1 MESHENLVRMNNSL
15 ASVVS
20 CSDRLEQHSND
31 VQGSESFENDLL
43 EGLDSYMEDINE
55 RLTISRMVSDSVIKG
70 MVNAVE
76 QNAAERIAVKEL
88 EVAGLKETLH
98 FYQMNGKGAV
108 CSGPSIRLNGAVC
121 SGSSIRFHEAKRTK
135 YGMYPSVSDGLVEYD
150 RMGESFGYLR
160 VEAKEQLKKLKKEI
174 NNMKG
179 CSSIKKISSGSELM
193 GLGEILQEK
202 RWVDVDKTLDS
213 LKSTLDK
220 VYKQVDDMVNLSK
233 ASISEWQ
240 KEQEFQEEIEAMVI
254 KNCIQSLQEEFEE
267 RLWDQNAHLYGSKSV
282 NWVEK
287 IKEISSLRQELDAV
301 LKSLFLPELS
311 EELSDSNRISPFSRK
326 VLTSHVSLPTSLSE
340 GNGTHESKSIM
351 PENLDPAQ
359 LKHMSK
365 DELINYFKSEITKMK
380 RNHESKVHG
389 MTEEYFSLKRQ
400 FFKER
405 GFSMHFKK
413 DKEFDILR
421 KKIPEVVF
429 KLDDILIEN
438 EKLPEFYKNSGSLGN
453 LKERLESLLSE
464 NRQLRDLLMDKKKKV
479 KFLSSQ
485 VSNVAEEMSRYSL
498 AEANMLRM
506 VGKLRSDT
514 EDKRIETLIN
524 EEIQKCVL
532 REVICQIKCDGEES
546 GMEVTGQIKC
556 DGEELDM
563 KVTRQIMQ
571 GREGILLGKAQNAE
585 ATSKCEIEDT
595 DMESV
600 IMQDLLGV
608 IFREAVKDADAKLIA
623 LNTKYMNE
631 NINRVSV
638 EMKALEKEK
647 ALSLEVEEKE
657 RLKQDILSLAAAMVE
672 KENLALEVETALGRE
687 KERIELA
694 SQDLKVLRD
703 CARRQRIL
711 ISERSKDSDAIKCEL
726 VKALEHIDVCKSD
739 MSKLNQQLELAR
751 KELRETDEERSIL
764 HAVIQE
770 KQNTLILVEAKEKE
784 HKKQMESVD
793 IHVHEISKAVADFES
808 RVTQDINTNSLRLK
822 KMSSQLSTLIPKA
835 NLLKRTEYLYKHR
848 LERRYSDLQKAEAE
862 VDLLGDEVETLLGL
876 LEKIYIA
883 LDHYSPILLHYPG
896 VTEILKL
903 IRRELGGESSKA
915 V

>member
-1 MESHENLVRMNNSL
+1 MESHENLVRMKNSL

-76 QNAAERIAVKEL
+76 QEAAERIAVKEL

-98 FYQMNGKGAV
+98 FYQMNG
-108 CSGPSIRLNGAVC
+108 NGAVC

-135 YGMYPSVSDGLVEYD
+135 YGMFPSVSDGLVEYD

-174 NNMKG
+174 DNMKG

-240 KEQEFQEEIEAMVI
+240 KEKEFQEEIEAMVI
-254 KNCIQSLQEEFEE
+254 KNCIHSLQEEFEE

-282 NWVEK
+282 NWDEK

-311 EELSDSNRISPFSRK
+311 EELSDSNRIGPFSRK

-359 LKHMSK
+359 LKHMPK
-365 DELINYFKSEITKMK
+365 DDLINYFKSEITKMK

-429 KLDDILIEN
+429 KLDGILIEN
-438 EKLPEFYKNSGSLGN
+438 EKLPEFYKNTGSLGS
-453 LKERLESLLSE
+453 LKVRLESLLSE
-464 NRQLRDLLMDKKKKV
+464 NRQLRDLLTDKKKKV

-506 VGKLRSDT
+506 VGKLRSVT
-514 EDKRIETLIN
+514 EDKRIETSIN

-532 REVICQIKCDGEES
+532 REVICQIKCDGEKS

-556 DGEELDM
+556 DGEELGM
-563 KVTRQIMQ
+563 KVTGQIMQ
-571 GREGILLGKAQNAE
+571 ERDGILLGKAAQNAE
-585 ATSKCEIEDT
+585 VTSKCEIQDT
-595 DMESV
+595 DMVSV

-657 RLKQDILSLAAAMVE
+657 RLKQEILSLAAAMEE

-694 SQDLKVLRD
+694 SQDLKDLRD
-703 CARRQRIL
+703 SARRQRIL

-726 VKALEHIDVCKSD
+726 VKALEHIDLCKSD

-751 KELRETDEERSIL
+751 KELRETDEEIRIL

-770 KQNTLILVEAKEKE
+770 KQNTLMLVEAKEKE
-784 HKKQMESVD
+784 HKKQMESVG
-793 IHVHEISKAVADFES
+793 IHVHELSKAVADFES

-822 KMSSQLSTLIPKA
+822 KMSSQLSSLIPKA

-883 LDHYSPILLHYPG
+883 LDHYSPILQHYPG

-903 IRRELGGESSKA
+903 IRRELGGESSKP